1 MKKFLKYSGIFIPEN
16 LPGSGHLSLSGS
28 ENSLSVVVE
37 DESYSYERNLETILG
52 KLDDG
57 RLCSLH
63 NCLYL
68 GYTRNGGREDG
79 TLKHQYYPN
88 FAVVSGRYIEAEPRC
103 IYAVRYHFEGLF
115 NLFTGLE
122 MFRNLIV
129 SRDAVERVLEDEYRK
144 RRAIADKNGRGDPEY
159 NQVMGPS
166 PSLAYNSGK
175 FEICEMPISWG
186 VVRLLN
192 LTTSYSGSIRGVGF
206 SNEVAVELEFE
217 QPRRLTNVLEPL
229 RTLHGLFE
237 LCLGQRQAYKWIQLG
252 LEPLPTSRGAE
263 QGLLDWAD
271 FYWSGCNDRQIGDEE
286 AASVPEVLLDPER
299 RLNEFCQVVSAWTN
313 SADRLSEARN
323 RFANGFYENYSVD
336 RLVSA
341 ANMFDILPDDLCP
354 PDSSL
359 SKDLVA
365 AIDECKR
372 LIKSLP
378 LSAERDS
385 VLSNLGRVGRASLTK
400 KVLHRSERIGAA
412 AAEKLPSLDLPC
424 VEAVKMRNHF
434 VHGSEAR
441 FDYRHEFE
449 IFAFLTDTLEFV
461 FAVSDLIDLGWDCT
475 HWVGERSTLTHPF
488 KRYLFSYQDNLR
500 RLKELLG
507 SVDNGR
513 QP

>member
-1 MKKFLKYSGIFIPEN
+1 MKKFSQYSGVFIPEN
-16 LPGSGHLSLSGS
+16 LPGAGYLSLSGS
-28 ENSLSVVVE
+28 ENSFSVVAE
-37 DESYSYERNLETILG
+37 GESYSYERNLETILG

-63 NCLYL
+63 NCIYL
-68 GYTRNGGREDG
+68 GYRRNGGREDG
-79 TLKHQYYPN
+79 TIRHHYYPN

-103 IYAVRYHFEGLF
+103 IHAARYHFESLF

-129 SRDAVERVLEDEYRK
+129 SRDAVERILQDEYQK
-144 RRAIADKNGRGDPEY
+144 RQEIADKNRWENPKY
-159 NQVMGPS
+159 NQVMGPH
-166 PSLAYNSGK
+166 PSLAYYSGK
-175 FEICEMPISWG
+175 FEICEVPILWG

-192 LTTSYSGSIRGVGF
+192 LTTSDSGSIRGVGF
-206 SNEVAVELEFE
+206 SNEVVVELEFE
-217 QPRRLTNVLEPL
+217 QPCRLTDVLEPI
-229 RTLHGLFE
+229 RTLHSLFE

-252 LEPLPTSRGAE
+252 LEPLPSSRGAE

-271 FYWSGCNDRQIGDEE
+271 FHWSGCNDRQLSDEE

-359 SKDLVA
+359 SKELVSA
-365 AIDECKR
+365 VDECKR

-378 LSAERDS
+378 QSAERE
-385 VLSNLGRVGRASLTK
+385 LGPFQSGQGWQS
-400 KVLHRSERIGAA
+400 
-412 AAEKLPSLDLPC
+412 
-424 VEAVKMRNHF
+424 
-434 VHGSEAR
+434 
-441 FDYRHEFE
+441 
-449 IFAFLTDTLEFV
+449 
-461 FAVSDLIDLGWDCT
+461 VSD
-475 HWVGERSTLTHPF
+475 
-488 KRYLFSYQDNLR
+488 
-500 RLKELLG
+500 KEG
-507 SVDNGR
+507 VASV
-513 QP
+513 